1 MVNGYALLALRMEV
15 NPAHAPTPLV
25 KADIIEA
32 LKARPRNRA
41 HPMVR
46 DEEVLL
52 PAHEDV
58 FALRQVGDVEVP
70 PPRSLAEGPERLELR
85 PVLQVH
91 FVRRAPVVVLGEEGV
106 LRPDDLALKVCRQG
120 WVVFCQACPRVWLAS
135 IMKFREWLREM
146 VPCMRRYPHSD
157 DSLISTCLI
166 STCTS

>member
-1 MVNGYALLALRMEV
+1 MEV
-15 NPAHAPTPLV
+15 NPAHAPNPLV

-32 LKARPRNRA
+32 LETRPRNRA
-41 HPMVR
+41 YPVVR

-58 FALRQVGDVEVP
+58 LSLRQVGDVQVP

-106 LRPDDLALKVCRQG
+106 LRPDDLALEVGRQG
-120 WVVFCQACPRVWLAS
+120 WVVFCQAWPRVGLAS
-135 IMKFREWLREM
+135 IIYIVRN
-146 VPCMRRYPHSD
+146 VDCGVAPCMRRYPHSE

>member
-1 MVNGYALLALRMEV
+1 MKVNS
-15 NPAHAPTPLV
+15 AHAPTPLV

-32 LKARPRNRA
+32 LKTRPCNRA
-41 HPMVR
+41 HPVIR

-58 FALRQVGDVEVP
+58 LALRQVGDVQVP
-70 PPRSLAEGPERLELR
+70 PPRSSAEGAKRLELR

-91 FVRRAPVVVLGEEGV
+91 LVRRAPVVVLRQKRV
-106 LRPDDLALKVCRQG
+106 LRSDDLALKVRRQG
-120 WVVFCQACPRVWLAS
+120 WVVFCEAWPRVGLAS
-135 IMKFREWLREM
+135 IMYVVRKMAWG
-146 VPCMRRYPHSD
+146 VAPCMRRYPHSD